1 MSDHVLTV
9 PEVAERLRKSHE
21 FVRRELTRK
30 NLVGSYYG
38 GAWHV
43 SEQAVQVYL
52 SAHLNVQPVK
62 TARRRAS

>member
-1 MSDHVLTV
+1 MTTVLTV

-43 SEQAVQVYL
+43 TEAALDVYL
-52 SAHLNVQPVK
+52 DAHRNVPAVKGRRSA
-62 TARRRAS
+62 